1 MHRTVGAA
9 IGLVV
14 VILFFATISGRMS
27 KESQPA
33 QPMQATMTQR

>member
-14 VILFFATISGRMS
+14 VILFFATISGRMA
-27 KESQPA
+27 KESPA
-33 QPMQATMTQR
+33 QPSRATMSQR